1 MGRSSKYALLA
12 TAVTFCA
19 CATTKMATRQQCEE
33 IFDARAAHE
42 DQALDEL
49 RNLAEQAE
57 EPVGDEPITDQE
69 VEELK
74 RNGGDRGVFVRTC
87 SQLPNDLAE
96 CFRPEAA
103 AAVCEE
109 RLFRAQPKQREVF
122 ETAKSALAEPP
133 VADPP

>member
-1 MGRSSKYALLA
+1 MGPPKRYALLV
-12 TAVTFCA
+12 TAVAFCA
-19 CATTKMATRQQCEE
+19 CATTKMATRKQCEE
-33 IFDARAAHE
+33 IFDARAVDE

-49 RNLAEQAE
+49 RNLAEEAE
-57 EPVGDEPITDQE
+57 EPVGDEPITDRE

-87 SQLPNDLAE
+87 SQLPKALAD

-109 RLFRAQPKQREVF
+109 RLFRAEPKQREVY
-122 ETAKSALAEPP
+122 EAAKSALAEPP
-133 VADPP
+133 PDPP